1 MNDPVSAKL
10 SLPDPLIAIVGATDA
25 QHKYGSIIYL
35 NLKRKG
41 YRVVGINPTRS
52 TVDGDPCF
60 RSLADL
66 PENPDIVNIVVPPQR
81 TLRVLEAAA
90 AVPQSYLEA
99 TSLIGP
105 ESFVRDRIQTLR
117 DSGVTNLQVGFL
129 GNTVEERVKQCDM
142 LRNIVEKS

>member
-25 QHKYGSIIYL
+25 QHKYGSIIYR

-41 YRVVGINPTRS
+41 YRVVGVNPTRS

-90 AVPQSYLEA
+90 AVPDVAIWIQPGAADQAVRERAAELGVPTLIDACIMVEA
-99 TSLIGP
+99 RS
-105 ESFVRDRIQTLR
+105 
-117 DSGVTNLQVGFL
+117 
-129 GNTVEERVKQCDM
+129 TV
-142 LRNIVEKS
+142 